1 MATLGNTNI
10 TTAMSAQADQPIEVG
25 GGGLIMEVFRATG
38 GTTSD
43 TVVIVPRFITDIRS
57 VQSSNATTHD
67 LVATNVETN
76 VTLTIEATT
85 ATTEYFDIWVF
96 GRR

>member
-10 TTAMSAQADQPIEVG
+10 TTSMSGDASQPIAFNES
-25 GGGLIMEVFRATG
+25 GLIMEVFRATG

-43 TVVIVPRFITDIRS
+43 THVIVPRFITDIRS
-57 VQSSNATTHD
+57 VVAGLAVTDD

-85 ATTEYFDIWVF
+85 ATTEHFDIWVF

>member
-10 TTAMSAQADQPIEVG
+10 TTAMSGQADQPIAFGE
-25 GGGLIMEVFRATG
+25 GGLIMEVFRATG

-43 TVVIVPRFITDIRS
+43 TVVIVPRFITDVRS
-57 VQSSNATTHD
+57 VQSSNATTNT
-67 LVATNVETN
+67 LSSSAANTQ

-85 ATTEYFDIWVF
+85 ATTEAFDVWVF